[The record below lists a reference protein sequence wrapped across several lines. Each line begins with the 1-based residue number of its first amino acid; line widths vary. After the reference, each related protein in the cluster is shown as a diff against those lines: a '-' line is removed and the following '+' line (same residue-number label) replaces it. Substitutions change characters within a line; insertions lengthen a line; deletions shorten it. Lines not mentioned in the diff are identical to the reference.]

1 VSSNTATT
9 TTTTTKTAAAA
20 GTTATIL
27 QLLSTAIEQVA
38 EGAGSSVVSV
48 EGVST
53 ASSCGSGSRKGSG
66 VVWDDQGHI
75 VTAYHVVRGLGG
87 DDDGNVVVEIGTE
100 SGQKYTAKLLG
111 HDRRSDLAVLK
122 IVSPPDAKVPSPPL
136 QPIAKGDSEALKVGQ
151 FVLALANPY
160 STKASAT
167 SGIITGVK
175 RNNLGGGWWGFNI
188 EDAIV
193 TDARVNPGYSGGPL
207 VDASGKMVG
216 LNVAAVSS
224 RGIAVPVQTISKVFE
239 RLAAGK
245 STGRAYLGI
254 VSNPVPLPEDV
265 PDLAQTQ
272 SGQSYGVIVLSVEA
286 GSPAKEA
293 GLALGDVLL
302 GLDGNPV
309 EGLRDLGTLLT
320 EERIG
325 KATKLRVLRG
335 GKVIELSVTPGAAP
349 EREW

>member
-1 VSSNTATT
+1 M
-9 TTTTTKTAAAA
+9 
-20 GTTATIL
+20 

-48 EGVST
+48 EGVS
-53 ASSCGSGSRKGSG
+53 ADSSCGGGGSRKGSG

-75 VTAYHVVRGLGG
+75 VTAHHVVRGPGG
-87 DDDGNVVVEIGTE
+87 DDDGNVVVEVGTE

-122 IVSPPDAKVPSPPL
+122 IVSTPDAPSPPL
-136 QPIAKGDSEALKVGQ
+136 RPIAKGDSEALKVGQ

-160 STKASAT
+160 ATKTSAT

-265 PDLAQTQ
+265 PGLAQNE
-272 SGQSYGVIVLSVEA
+272 QSYGVIVLSVEA